1 MVLNKKFKILLVI
14 LGMSITLPNCGR
26 KDETLRIA
34 VSYIHNSPEKNNYIK
49 WLKSVRPE
57 AELLVMY
64 DMPQDSVELM
74 FRSCHGLLLTG
85 GDDIYPGWHGKEKD
99 TARCG
104 EFDLKRDTL
113 ELYLFREALRRK
125 MPILGICR
133 GSQLINVAL
142 GGSLYVDIP
151 TDINSNVAHQIEDW
165 RNCYH
170 EVRVYSNGLLGTIS
184 GVESGTVN
192 SNHHQAVDRLADDLR
207 VLAIASDGI
216 IESIGWADTL
226 KKPFLLGVQ
235 WHPERMDSTSV
246 LSRPLAERFFK
257 EAITFKDRS
266 IWKKIL

>member
-1 MVLNKKFKILLVI
+1 MAFGKKFRLL
-14 LGMSITLPNCGR
+14 LMITGIIIFLPQCTQ

-49 WLKSVRPE
+49 WLKSVAPD

-64 DMPQDSVELM
+64 DMPKDSAEKM
-74 FRSCHGLLLTG
+74 FSKCHGLLLTG

-104 EFDLKRDTL
+104 DFDMKRDTM
-113 ELYLFREALRRK
+113 ELYLFKTAQKRK

-133 GSQLINVAL
+133 GSQLINVAM
-142 GGSLYVDIP
+142 GGSLYVDLP

-170 EVRVYSNGLLGTIS
+170 EVKVYSNGLLGAIS

-192 SNHHQAVDRLADDLR
+192 SNHHQAVDRLADGLR
-207 VLAIASDGI
+207 VHAISSDGV

-226 KKPFLLGVQ
+226 NKNFLLGVQ
-235 WHPERMDSTSV
+235 WHPERMDTTSV
-246 LSRPLAERFFK
+246 LSRPLAERFIN

-266 IWKKIL
+266 LWKRLQ